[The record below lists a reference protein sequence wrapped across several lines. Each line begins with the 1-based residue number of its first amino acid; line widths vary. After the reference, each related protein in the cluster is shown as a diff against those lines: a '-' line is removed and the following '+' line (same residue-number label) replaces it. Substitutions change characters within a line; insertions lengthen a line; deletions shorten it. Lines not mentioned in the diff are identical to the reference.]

1 MTLAEQLSSSP
12 CVVSSPPKAQAKLIH
27 VTEMRE
33 GAVGME
39 DVCRAPQSLN
49 SYLTGQL
56 GGLTKLRLGS

>member
-33 GAVGME
+33 GAVGIE
-39 DVCRAPQSLN
+39 EVCRVPQSLN

-56 GGLTKLRLGS
+56 G